1 MFNDKEE
8 RKRGI
13 REEEKEG
20 RKNDRRTLG
29 QFSVLNICGN
39 HGHSHE

>member
-1 MFNDKEE
+1 MLNDGEE

-29 QFSVLNICGN
+29 WFSVLSVCGDG
-39 HGHSHE
+39 GHSHA